1 MNILMLNYEYP
12 PLGRG
17 AGRVAY
23 HQVKEFSKTH
33 YIIVVTTAWKDSV
46 RVEKSENIE
55 IHRLPS
61 TRKKKHQSSIFEMMS
76 WISYAWQFC
85 LNYIEENPVDIIF
98 AHFTIPGGVVAYRL
112 QKKFNIPYVV
122 MSHGHDIPWFFPRK
136 MWLYHLLSYY
146 KIKRICRSASRL
158 FLLTP
163 QLKEVADDFV
173 GELFA
178 HKNIVIPNACDSE
191 LFKFAENKQFEKFS
205 LVFVG
210 RLVAQ
215 KNPMLFLKS
224 LYLLHLE
231 EIEFHATIIG
241 DGPLYGK
248 LKEMIQRYGLSKKI
262 QLVGWKD
269 SEYIIHA
276 LATSHLFVLPSRAEA
291 MSMSVLEALY
301 SGIFI
306 ITTPEADS
314 YELIENGKNG
324 FIIKN
329 MTEEKLA
336 DEMTVFYEKY
346 FWIKQEVDRNLVE
359 KIRNT
364 YNWKNVGSLY
374 IEEIDAVLD
383 NQSTD

>member
-1 MNILMLNYEYP
+1 MNILMFNFEYP
-12 PLGRG
+12 PLGGG
-17 AGRVAY
+17 AGKVTY
-23 HQVKEFSKTH
+23 HQVKELSAKH
-33 YIIVVTTAWKDSV
+33 NVILITTAWKDSA
-46 RVEKSENIE
+46 RIEKFENIE
-55 IHRLPS
+55 IHRLLS
-61 TRKKKHQSSIFEMMS
+61 KRKRKYQSDIFEMIS
-76 WISYAWQFC
+76 WISHAYQYC
-85 LNYIEENPVDIIF
+85 LTLIEKKHIDIMF
-98 AHFTIPGGVVAYRL
+98 AHFTIPGGELAYRL
-112 QKKFNIPYVV
+112 YKKFNIPYVV
-122 MSHGHDIPWFFPRK
+122 MSHGHDIPWFFPRQ
-136 MWLYHLLSYY
+136 MWLYHMLAYY
-146 KIKRICRSASRL
+146 RIKKICRSASRL

-173 GELFA
+173 GYEYA
-178 HKNIVIPNACDSE
+178 HKSIVIPNACDST
-191 LFKFAENKQFEKFS
+191 LFKASDNKQFERFS

-224 LYLLHLE
+224 LHLLHRE

-241 DGPLYGK
+241 DGPLYPK
-248 LKEMIQRYGLSKKI
+248 IKQMIHRYGLDKKVH
-262 QLVGWKD
+262 LVGWKD

-314 YELIENGKNG
+314 YGLIENGKNG

-336 DEMTVFYEKY
+336 DEMTVYYEKY
-346 FWIKQEVDRNLVE
+346 FWSKHEVDRNLVE

-364 YNWKNVGSLY
+364 YNWKHVGLLY
-374 IEEIDAVLD
+374 IREIESIMDK
-383 NQSTD
+383 NK